1 MYILKKNGK
10 NYNSS
15 NGGEKI
21 RMKKND
27 TGITLVALVI
37 TIIVMLILAGVA
49 INLTIGENGL
59 IVKTQQAKNEY
70 QKVAVKEELELGIID
85 VMAKVPQDNE
95 LSMNDYIV
103 KELPNHL
110 KQEIVMNEDLTGI
123 YKGYEYWI
131 DDKYVVH
138 IDEKIDKEDLIQY
151 LYKEGDECVSVTGGW
166 DSYYKDVTTINQFNE
181 KVVSISS
188 QAQQYG
194 NYFTDY
200 KIDLTKY
207 NTIYV
212 EATINNSNSA
222 SGDFVISNTKET
234 NAIVNEG
241 GGNNNGI
248 VKNYILNADVIYYEI
263 DISDLN
269 GEYYVGFILSNRTI
283 TIKNVYMSKNMSKSS
298 YLINRKYEVVP
309 WTVSGQTRKTITERG
324 MIVTTVPNN
333 AYGNYRTTSQID
345 LKSYRKLCFIGEI
358 DAKNSASGHLIVT
371 QSKETTT
378 VRSRRKYR
386 RTGSIY

>member
-95 LSMNDYIV
+95 LSMNDYII

-166 DSYYKDVTTINQFNE
+166 DSYYKDVTTINQSNE

>member
-1 MYILKKNGK
+1 
-10 NYNSS
+10 
-15 NGGEKI
+15 
-21 RMKKND
+21 MKKND

-95 LSMNDYIV
+95 LSMNDYII

-166 DSYYKDVTTINQFNE
+166 DSYYKDVTTINQSNE